1 MVERYLAILLKVELD
16 WLTVSESLLTLPPF
30 ACAEYYSSNN
40 ILNKS
45 CSGIMSYFMQG
56 LQALAG
62 IRSMKEKTKEKS

>member
-1 MVERYLAILLKVELD
+1 MVERHLANLLKVGLD

-30 ACAEYYSSNN
+30 ACSEYYSSNN
-40 ILNKS
+40 IINKL

-62 IRSMKEKTKEKS
+62 SRSMKEETKEKS